1 MSVKW
6 KCYRIFR
13 IKYEQIIVYNYIIVL
28 EYKLTS
34 LGILCSYA
42 FEAYRCK
49 LRIIDIDVGYV
60 YLCCKILQ
68 TVKALVP
75 FDIIVRYAYFVG
87 RLSETAASHLMSKVS
102 IKKKVYPIVFWTSK
116 GHYGFK
122 YRVFLKY
129 SMRILRQLQEVSF
142 GITIFFTWV
151 HLQIGSFLQNV
162 W

>member
-13 IKYEQIIVYNYIIVL
+13 IKYEQIIIYNYIIVL
-28 EYKLTS
+28 EYKL
-34 LGILCSYA
+34 
-42 FEAYRCK
+42 RRK
-49 LRIIDIDVGYV
+49 HRIIDIDVGYV

-87 RLSETAASHLMSKVS
+87 RLSETAASHLVSKVS
-102 IKKKVYPIVFWTSK
+102 INKKVYPIVFWTSK

>member
-13 IKYEQIIVYNYIIVL
+13 IKYEQIIIYNYIIVL
-28 EYKLTS
+28 EYKL
-34 LGILCSYA
+34 
-42 FEAYRCK
+42 RRK
-49 LRIIDIDVGYV
+49 HRIIDIDVGYV

-87 RLSETAASHLMSKVS
+87 RLSETAASHLVSKVS

-142 GITIFFTWV
+142 GITIFFTRV
-151 HLQIGSFLQNV
+151 HLQIRSFFLQNV

>member
-13 IKYEQIIVYNYIIVL
+13 IKYEQIIIYSYIIVL
-28 EYKLTS
+28 EYKL
-34 LGILCSYA
+34 
-42 FEAYRCK
+42 RRK
-49 LRIIDIDVGYV
+49 HRIIDIDVGYV

-87 RLSETAASHLMSKVS
+87 RLSETAASHLVSKVS

>member
-13 IKYEQIIVYNYIIVL
+13 IKYEQIIIYNYIIVF
-28 EYKLTS
+28 EYKL
-34 LGILCSYA
+34 
-42 FEAYRCK
+42 RRK
-49 LRIIDIDVGYV
+49 HRIIDIDVGYV

-87 RLSETAASHLMSKVS
+87 RLSETAASHLVSKVS

>member
-13 IKYEQIIVYNYIIVL
+13 IKFEQIIIYNYIIVL
-28 EYKLTS
+28 EYKLT
-34 LGILCSYA
+34 
-42 FEAYRCK
+42 RRK
-49 LRIIDIDVGYV
+49 HRIIDIDVGYV

>member
-13 IKYEQIIVYNYIIVL
+13 IKYEQIIIYNYIIVL
-28 EYKLTS
+28 EYKL
-34 LGILCSYA
+34 
-42 FEAYRCK
+42 RRK
-49 LRIIDIDVGYV
+49 HRIIDIDVGYV

-122 YRVFLKY
+122 YRVFHKY

>member
-13 IKYEQIIVYNYIIVL
+13 IKYEQIIIYNYIIVL
-28 EYKLTS
+28 EYKLT
-34 LGILCSYA
+34 
-42 FEAYRCK
+42 RK
-49 LRIIDIDVGYV
+49 HRIIDIYVGYV

-75 FDIIVRYAYFVG
+75 FDIIVRYAYVIG
-87 RLSETAASHLMSKVS
+87 RLSETAASHLVSKVS

-122 YRVFLKY
+122 YRVFLSTQCAFWDNCKRCLLALPY
-129 SMRILRQLQEVSF
+129 FSLEFIYK
-142 GITIFFTWV
+142 
-151 HLQIGSFLQNV
+151 
-162 W
+162 